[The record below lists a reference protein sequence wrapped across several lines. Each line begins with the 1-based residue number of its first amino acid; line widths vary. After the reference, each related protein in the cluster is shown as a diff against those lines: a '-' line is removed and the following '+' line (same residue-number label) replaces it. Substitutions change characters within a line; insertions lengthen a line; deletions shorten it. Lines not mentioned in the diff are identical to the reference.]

1 MDNDNIVAVFNE
13 IYDKYYKKIFAY
25 FRKDFGKDDA
35 EDLTQQAFMQLWAW
49 LPNRYLIENKKAL
62 IYQIA
67 KNVKLDKFRKNK
79 LMLETMLLP
88 EDFDPMDRN
97 SFSNMIDYKMSV
109 YQLKPKEQNL
119 LLMSLQGYNSKEIGK
134 AMGITPSAVRS
145 RLQKI
150 RNKLK

>member
-1 MDNDNIVAVFNE
+1 MDNDNSVVIFNE

-25 FRKDFGKDDA
+25 FKKDFGKEDA
-35 EDLTQQAFMQLWAW
+35 EDLAQQTFLQLWAW
-49 LPNRYLIENKKAL
+49 IPNRYVIENKKAL

-79 LMLETMLLP
+79 LMLETMLIP

-97 SFSNMIDYKMSV
+97 SFSNIIDYKMSV
-109 YQLKPKEQNL
+109 YQLKPKEQNM
-119 LLMSLQGYNSKEIGK
+119 LLMSMQGYNSKEISE
-134 AMGITPSAVRS
+134 AFGITSSAVRT

>member
-1 MDNDNIVAVFNE
+1 MDNDNIVTVFNE

-25 FRKDFGKDDA
+25 FKKDFGKDDA
-35 EDLTQQAFMQLWAW
+35 EDLTQQTFMQLWAW
-49 LPNRYLIENKKAL
+49 LPNRYAIENKKAL

-79 LMLETMLLP
+79 QMLETMLLP

-97 SFSNMIDYKMSV
+97 SFSNIIDYKMSV
-109 YQLKPKEQNL
+109 YQLKPKEQSL
-119 LLMSLQGYNSKEIGK
+119 LLMSLQGYNSNEISK
-134 AMGITPSAVRS
+134 ALGITPSAVRS